1 MQLTLCSLLNQLSSR
16 LAAVSSP
23 LFHLHQL
30 PSACCRAPKPRARH
44 LPEQPCACPTPTLA
58 PEHPAQLSAASYQAR
73 TLRHTAQRGS
83 ALLDLQH
90 LTLTTRPAEP
100 VLLSTSTCL
109 RTTRCAVGCW
119 KGKLAQWGGDEAQ
132 QATTSCTGSK
142 GPRASDRRLSVS
154 NIRAWQEDPA
164 AEQLCCRWFGLSAQ
178 RGKSDLSRKV
188 QAERTVMKHARHCW
202 LLEESGRFTRTR
214 GTRMLSAQ

>member
-1 MQLTLCSLLNQLSSR
+1 MHAQPQ
-16 LAAVSSP
+16 
-23 LFHLHQL
+23 HQL
-30 PSACCRAPKPRARH
+30 LSTQ
-44 LPEQPCACPTPTLA
+44 L
-58 PEHPAQLSAASYQAR
+58 QLSAASYQAR

-119 KGKLAQWGGDEAQ
+119 KGKLAQRGGDEAQ

-178 RGKSDLSRKV
+178 RGKSHLSRKV

-214 GTRMLSAQ
+214 GTRMLSAQRHEAADPGATPPQIHLFSLKHIPCARLR